1 MAQVIEWSDEIEMI
15 LRILRAEIVPEF
27 QTEFEQGPAIMTVKL
42 VLSQPGCV
50 SCQITRPYR
59 KDSTV
64 YAMISLWES
73 EKALKA
79 FVGEDLEKAAIPAG
93 MSRYIKKSS
102 VEHFISME
110 PLRPKH

>member
-1 MAQVIEWSDEIEMI
+1 MI
-15 LRILRAEIVPEF
+15 LRILRARIIPEL
-27 QTEFEQGPAIMTVKL
+27 QEEFEQGPAIMTVKL

-59 KDSTV
+59 QDSSI

-73 EKALKA
+73 EAALKT
-79 FVGEDLEKAAIPAG
+79 FVGEDLGEAAIPAG
-93 MSRYIKKSS
+93 MSRYITKSS

-110 PLRPKH
+110 PLRPKP